1 MLMGLPDSMD
11 MVSLWDNSSNLSQG
25 KIEDLRMVQQKKG
38 TKVLMCTFI
47 QYVGKGFTPAE
58 YDVDEATRE
67 AFWGWKEVQKLDEEG
82 NPMFD
87 KQGNPI
93 MVPEENAM
101 KASLEKYAQ
110 AIADT
115 IYKYG
120 YDGLDIDFEVRVI
133 PDIDES
139 YPDSIDS
146 MEIPLYI
153 ARSKA
158 EAYKSTMADDELL
171 ITADTIVWTFDG
183 VMGKPAN
190 REEAYAMLHA
200 LSDHVHQVI
209 TGVCI
214 MTKDKNVGFSVESAV
229 CFAKLGDEEI
239 NYYLDKYKPYDKA
252 GGYGIQEWIGY
263 IGVEAINGSF
273 YNVMGLPVQKLYQ
286 ELKHF

>member
-1 MLMGLPDSMD
+1 MLS
-11 MVSLWDNSSNLSQG
+11 
-25 KIEDLRMVQQKKG
+25 
-38 TKVLMCTFI
+38 
-47 QYVGKGFTPAE
+47 
-58 YDVDEATRE
+58 
-67 AFWGWKEVQKLDEEG
+67 
-82 NPMFD
+82 
-87 KQGNPI
+87 
-93 MVPEENAM
+93 
-101 KASLEKYAQ
+101 
-110 AIADT
+110 
-115 IYKYG
+115 
-120 YDGLDIDFEVRVI
+120 GLDIDFEVRII

-214 MTKDKNVGFSVESAV
+214 MTKDKKCRLFRRICGLFR
-229 CFAKLGDEEI
+229 K
-239 NYYLDKYKPYDKA
+239 
-252 GGYGIQEWIGY
+252 IG
-263 IGVEAINGSF
+263 
-273 YNVMGLPVQKLYQ
+273 
-286 ELKHF
+286 